1 MKGLV
6 EFKNEEGEVK
16 LTCLFGMM
24 AILDFCELKG
34 VSFSDFEKSMSDDT
48 DLVSKMRNFMAIIY
62 CAAKNYAAYQK
73 LPFELTEKQVSL
85 EIDVNGLLNES
96 NIKNMTEALYS
107 GFQKVEQKKTTTE
120 VQA

>member
-34 VSFSDFEKSMSDDT
+34 ISFTDFEKAMGDDS
-48 DLVSKMRNFMAIIY
+48 DLVSKMRNFMSIIY
-62 CAAKNYAAYQK
+62 CAAKNYAVYK
-73 LPFELTEKQVSL
+73 KEPFDLTEKQVSL
-85 EIDVNGLLNES
+85 EVDVNGLLNEE

-107 GFQKVEQKKTTTE
+107 GFGKVEKKT
-120 VQA
+120 QA